1 MSSSEKSKTSESSSS
16 SVSMMSRPLSAT
28 SLQKSQHQHQQKR
41 THSSAAYRSAT
52 AFELHAQNASHN
64 HHNHR
69 IYPTFSSGYAIRQKF
84 YPHITESASNQKHLT
99 NRPRSSMNLTRR
111 SYTTALVQRAA
122 SRARVYGPSSSS
134 PDNDKHDD
142 DEDEDA
148 MPKRSVFTL
157 IRLAALYFGIEVLFS
172 LETALAIPILLKLKV
187 PEK

>member
-1 MSSSEKSKTSESSSS
+1 MT
-16 SVSMMSRPLSAT
+16 SRPLSAA
-28 SLQKSQHQHQQKR
+28 SSHKPQQQQQQKR
-41 THSSAAYRSAT
+41 THSSSAYRSAT
-52 AFELHAQNASHN
+52 AFELHAQNASHS

-84 YPHITESASNQKHLT
+84 YPHLTETAMSNPKHLT
-99 NRPRSSMNLTRR
+99 SRPRSSLNLTRR
-111 SYTTALVQRAA
+111 SYTSALVQRAA
-122 SRARVYGPSSSS
+122 SRARVYGPSTS
-134 PDNDKHDD
+134 PDKHKD
-142 DEDEDA
+142 DEDQDEDA